1 MLPGI
6 AALAILQCGSGSVP
20 GPFYIFM
27 DINRESD
34 RLRKLYQMEVLD
46 TPSERNFDEIVQL
59 ASQLTKTP
67 ISLITLLDTDRQW
80 FKAKV
85 GLDVDSSDRPSAV
98 CNYTIQGDSLFE
110 VEDLRADKR
119 FESNAMVK
127 GGPKLRYYAGMP
139 LITSDGYK
147 LGALCVLDIKTHT
160 PLSAEQSFAL
170 EVLARQAMAQIELR
184 VRNRELAATK
194 AITDRIARMVGE
206 EFAEGPQL
214 LRRLLKGFE
223 GGDLSCADLAGAVQ
237 DLKQHLELGDDA
249 YSKLLDWSRLQMA
262 LSGEGQRECRLKDL
276 LGACVGE
283 LEPVVKTKRNAIL
296 TELGSGSD
304 TVPVAPAALRF
315 ILRILLHNANKYTRD
330 GRITVRYFTTPGSL
344 KASPRQYISVSDTGM
359 GIPADWLD
367 GYKNGEGLPVR
378 DGTEG
383 EKGHGQSLLLV
394 QQVLFQIGAK
404 LHIESVSNEHFTAIV
419 II

>member
-1 MLPGI
+1 MTRFVILRDGCGPS
-6 AALAILQCGSGSVP
+6 LACLITMVTT
-20 GPFYIFM
+20 
-27 DINRESD
+27 RESD

-46 TPSERNFDEIVQL
+46 TPSERDFDEIVQL

-67 ISLITLLDTDRQW
+67 ISLITLLDTNRQW

-85 GLDVDSSDRPSAV
+85 GIDIDSSDRPSAV

-147 LGALCVLDIKTHT
+147 LGALCVLDVKNRSGMTE
-160 PLSAEQSFAL
+160 EQSFAL
-170 EVLARQAMAQIELR
+170 RVLARQAMAQIELR

-194 AITDRIARMVGE
+194 AITDRIARMVGD
-206 EFAEGPQL
+206 EFADGPKL
-214 LRRLLKGFE
+214 LRRLISGIE
-223 GGDLSCADLAGAVQ
+223 SGDVKHGELSAALEDLR
-237 DLKQHLELGDDA
+237 QHLDFGDDA
-249 YSKLLDWSRLQMA
+249 YSKLLDWSRLQIA
-262 LSGEGQRECRLKDL
+262 LSGEGRRDCHLKDV
-276 LGACVGE
+276 LGNCIEE
-283 LEPVVKTKRNAIL
+283 LQGVATAKNNEVAV
-296 TELGSGSD
+296 ELGTGDD
-304 TVPVAPAALRF
+304 TVPVPPDALRF
-315 ILRILLHNANKYTRD
+315 ILRILLQNANKYTKA
-330 GRITVRYFTTPGSL
+330 GKITVRYFTTPGSL

-359 GIPADWLD
+359 GMPAEWLER
-367 GYKNGEGLPVR
+367 YKSGEDFPSR
-378 DGTEG
+378 EGTNG

-394 QQVLFQIGAK
+394 RQVLFQIGAK
-404 LHIESVSNEHFTAIV
+404 LHVESVENEHFTAIV